1 VVSALQE
8 DTCHFADH
16 SEHLKYFMTP
26 RGCSAEQ
33 ENIVMTHLKA
43 STSAILDCETGSAT
57 RTPPKTLRVLIVD
70 DEPASRRMLAV
81 VLSQIGIRCTQAESG
96 DEALR
101 LLRDQ
106 SLDAV
111 ISDLRMPGMSGM
123 ELLEEVRRL
132 YPHTVFLVVTGT
144 DDIQVGIKAMQQG
157 ADDYLVKPFQVDAG
171 IVSASLSR
179 ALHKKHLE
187 EEIES
192 YRRHLE
198 EMVAE
203 RTQQLQEALS
213 QVERSY
219 DHTLEVLGAAID
231 LRDSPTAGHS
241 RRVFLY
247 SLEMAKAVGGLD
259 HQLKNI
265 AMGAWLHDIGKLAIS
280 DSILLKPG
288 PLTDEE
294 REIMQGHV
302 QIGYDLVKGI
312 PFLADAAEII
322 YAHHERGDGSGYPR
336 GLMAAEIPMGAKIFA
351 IADTFDAMTSDRP
364 YRRALPFAV
373 SREVIERG
381 AGKQYDQQVA
391 NTFLR
396 IPEETWE
403 AIRRETAAIQSL
415 SLAAANDIQELSK
428 LVKSKS

>member
-1 VVSALQE
+1 MPPLK
-8 DTCHFADH
+8 TLT
-16 SEHLKYFMTP
+16 SE
-26 RGCSAEQ
+26 R
-33 ENIVMTHLKA
+33 
-43 STSAILDCETGSAT
+43 LDSGIGSAVLNGSQ
-57 RTPPKTLRVLIVD
+57 TLRVLIVD
-70 DEPASRRMLAV
+70 DEPASRKMLAV

-101 LLRDQ
+101 LLKDQ
-106 SLDAV
+106 PLDAV

-123 ELLEEVRRL
+123 DLLVEVRQL

-144 DDIQVGIKAMQQG
+144 DDIQVGIRAMQQG
-157 ADDYLVKPFQVDAG
+157 ADDYLVKPLQVDAG
-171 IVSASLSR
+171 VVSASLTR
-179 ALHKKHLE
+179 ALHKKRLE
-187 EEIES
+187 EEIEN

-203 RTQQLQEALS
+203 RTKQLQEALG

-247 SLEMAKAVGGLD
+247 SLEIAKAVGGLD
-259 HQLKNI
+259 YQLRNI

-280 DSILLKPG
+280 DTILLKPG

-322 YAHHERGDGSGYPR
+322 FAHHERCDGSGYPR
-336 GLMAAEIPMGAKIFA
+336 GLVAAEIPMGAKIFA

-373 SREVIERG
+373 SREVIEQG
-381 AGKQYDQQVA
+381 AGKQYDQLVA

-396 IPEETWE
+396 IAEETWE
-403 AIRRETAAIQSL
+403 AIRRETAAIRSF
-415 SLAAANDIQELSK
+415 SLAAANDIQSLGK
-428 LVKSKS
+428 LVKSSS

>member
-1 VVSALQE
+1 V
-8 DTCHFADH
+8 
-16 SEHLKYFMTP
+16 
-26 RGCSAEQ
+26 
-33 ENIVMTHLKA
+33 THLKI
-43 STSAILDCETGSAT
+43 STSAILDCETGST
-57 RTPPKTLRVLIVD
+57 TGTPPKTLRVLIVD
-70 DEPASRRMLAV
+70 DEPASRKMLAV

-101 LLRDQ
+101 LLKDQ
-106 SLDAV
+106 LLDAV

-144 DDIQVGIKAMQQG
+144 DDIQVGIKAMQEG

-171 IVSASLSR
+171 IVSASLTR
-179 ALHKKHLE
+179 ALHKKRLE
-187 EEIES
+187 EEIEN

-336 GLMAAEIPMGAKIFA
+336 GLMAADIPMGAKIFA

-381 AGKQYDQQVA
+381 AGKQYDQHVA

-403 AIRRETAAIQSL
+403 AIRRETAAIQSF
-415 SLAAANDIQELSK
+415 SLAAANDIQSLGK
-428 LVKSKS
+428 LVKSRS